1 MKCTAVGE
9 VGLFTKFA
17 RFSGL
22 YWHIFITDFMDIE
35 QTLHRELSGVKI
47 YNRPIL
53 LRGYSLEL
61 LLLNINRTTFS
72 TGVSQ
77 SVVANL

>member
-1 MKCTAVGE
+1 MKCAAVGA
-9 VGLFTKFA
+9 VGLFTMLV

-35 QTLHRELSGVKI
+35 QTLHGELSGVKI

-53 LRGYSLEL
+53 FRG
-61 LLLNINRTTFS
+61 
-72 TGVSQ
+72 
-77 SVVANL
+77 